1 MMEHMMDIGPT
12 IRTMADLRRE
22 REEREY
28 RAKVPHADVLFSTH
42 SENIQSN
49 ILALKTI
56 KLHPLTPLIF

>member
-22 REEREY
+22 RAEREY

-49 ILALKTI
+49 TNQI
-56 KLHPLTPLIF
+56 